1 MITFSNLRAD
11 EALTFTLPERAA
23 AALLGALTEASREIA
38 LSRWEQELV
47 AWLADRRWAVA
58 SGHRAGVDLGEV
70 AWTPEHFGEQR
81 RFVLAMCERAL
92 VRLRADDD
100 LGRAAITGVRELA
113 AAHGR
118 EHVPV
123 GRRWRWLAG
132 RPALVS
138 GMLADATP
146 HKPQ

>member
-11 EALTFTLPERAA
+11 ESLTFTLPERAA
-23 AALLGALTEASREIA
+23 AALLAALTEAGREIA

-58 SGHRAGVDLGEV
+58 AGHRAGVDLGEV
-70 AWTPEHFGEQR
+70 AWTPERFPEQQ

-92 VRLRADDD
+92 ARATDDAV
-100 LGRAAITGVRELA
+100 RAAIVGVRDLT

-138 GMLADATP
+138 GMFPDAMLP

>member
-1 MITFSNLRAD
+1 MISFSNLRAD

-23 AALLGALTEASREIA
+23 AALLGALTEAGREIA
-38 LSRWEQELV
+38 LARWEQELV

-58 SGHRAGVDLGEV
+58 AGHRAGVDLGEV
-70 AWTPEHFGEQR
+70 AWTPERFPEQQ
-81 RFVLAMCERAL
+81 RFVLAMCERA
-92 VRLRADDD
+92 RSRAGDDAT
-100 LGRAAITGVRELA
+100 RAAIAGVRDLT

-132 RPALVS
+132 RPGPSSA
-138 GMLADATP
+138 MLSEPCLP
-146 HKPQ
+146 HKP